1 MLTDNAKAIIA
12 LTARLGSS
20 SRPSLTAPA
29 WSRLSQA
36 LADSDYQPADLFGL
50 QGSIATIPG
59 VEEPERIEALLADAS
74 TATIAAS
81 DLEQRGI
88 WTLTQAD
95 AGYPPRLNEAL
106 AMDAPP
112 VLFGVGDVGLLHY
125 PGIGIV
131 GSRNISEAG
140 GAAAETLAA
149 EAVRLGY
156 SVVSGGARGTDQFSM
171 NAAVSGGGNVVG
183 VLADALTDR
192 IRKPDVLA
200 ALDGGST
207 CLITQQTPSS
217 GASPRA
223 AMGRNKIIYGLTE
236 ATAIVASA
244 LESGGT
250 WAGAIEALNKDLTR
264 VVVWRG
270 EGEGDGNAALVA
282 RGAME
287 LSDITRLEDILK
299 SESKLANQTSLFD

>member
-1 MLTDNAKAIIA
+1 
-12 LTARLGSS
+12 
-20 SRPSLTAPA
+20 
-29 WSRLSQA
+29 LSAA
-36 LADSDYQPADLFGL
+36 LADSGYQPADLFGL

-95 AGYPPRLNEAL
+95 AGYPARLSETL
-106 AMDAPP
+106 AIDAPP
-112 VLFGVGDVGLLHY
+112 VLFGVGDAGLLHH

-140 GAAAETLAA
+140 GAAAQTLAA

-192 IRKPDVLA
+192 IRKSDVLA

-217 GASPRA
+217 GASPGA

-244 LESGGT
+244 LESGDT
-250 WAGAIEALNKDLTR
+250 WAGAIEALNRDLTR

-299 SESKLANQTSLFD
+299 SESKLGNQTSLFD